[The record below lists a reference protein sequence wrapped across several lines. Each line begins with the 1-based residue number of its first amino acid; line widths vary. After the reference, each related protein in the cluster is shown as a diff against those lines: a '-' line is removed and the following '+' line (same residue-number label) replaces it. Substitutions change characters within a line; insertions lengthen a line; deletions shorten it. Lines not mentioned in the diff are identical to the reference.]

1 MALAEFI
8 RTNIDAIAQEWEEFA
23 KSCTPASIGMTR
35 TTLLNDV
42 IPILEAIAHDMET
55 PQSLDE
61 EIAKGKGRHMSD
73 SLAQVAANHVGARIE
88 SRFDLAQIVSEYR
101 AVRASAL
108 RLYARSEGL
117 SEETREVVRF
127 SEAIDESVAEIVPT
141 FLHRESQYRD
151 RFFGMLGHDLRGPI
165 NAIGLCAALLTDGP
179 DRSADDRR
187 WISRILKSCDRLDH
201 MVKDIID
208 FTRGRFGEPM
218 RILRVRADL
227 KTVVRDIIS
236 EIQCANPAAI
246 INFSAAGPVPGEWDS
261 DRLSQL
267 LWNLVMNAIQHGK
280 AKQVE
285 VKVETENNQV
295 LIAVHN
301 EGQPIPPD
309 ALATIFNP
317 LMREGNSDHHPVGLG
332 LGLFICKEIVKA
344 HGGTLVATSTWEVGT
359 TFTVRM
365 NKAAFL
371 TNGVSRHFRVEP
383 CPAKHI

>member
-55 PQSLDE
+55 PQSPDE
-61 EIAKGKGRHMSD
+61 QVAKGKGHHLSD
-73 SLAQVAANHVGARIE
+73 SLARVAADHVGARIE

-101 AVRASAL
+101 AVRASTL

-141 FLHRESQYRD
+141 FLERETQYRD

-165 NAIGLCAALLTDGP
+165 NAIGLCAALLTEGP
-179 DRSADDRR
+179 DRSADDQR
-187 WISRILKSCDRLDH
+187 WVARILRSCDRLDH

-218 RILRVRADL
+218 RIIRVRADL
-227 KTVVRDIIS
+227 RTVIRDIIS
-236 EIQCANPAAI
+236 EIQCANPAAM
-246 INFSAAGPVPGEWDS
+246 INLSAADACAGEWDS
-261 DRLSQL
+261 ERLSQL
-267 LWNLVMNAIQHGK
+267 LWNLVTNAIQHVK
-280 AKQVE
+280 AKQVD
-285 VKVETENNQV
+285 VKVETEKDQV

-309 ALATIFNP
+309 FLASIFNP
-317 LMREGNSDHHPVGLG
+317 LMREGNSDRHPAGLG

-344 HGGTLVATSTWEVGT
+344 HGGTIVATSTWQAGT
-359 TFTVRM
+359 TFAVRM
-365 NKAAFL
+365 NKSG
-371 TNGVSRHFRVEP
+371 TMSNGVSPHSV
-383 CPAKHI
+383 